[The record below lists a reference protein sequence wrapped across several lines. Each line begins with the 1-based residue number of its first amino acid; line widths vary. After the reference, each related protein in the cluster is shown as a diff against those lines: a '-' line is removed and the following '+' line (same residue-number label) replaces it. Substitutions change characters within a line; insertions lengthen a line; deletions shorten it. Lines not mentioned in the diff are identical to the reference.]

1 MRDDMRFALVMR
13 TGAKGF
19 AKNCPFDFGICF
31 VEGESAR
38 TAFVDIE
45 QLERSLGGFPVVP
58 SIYGQRPGIVS
69 FEAEMEAVDHLTAAA
84 EAFSSKYSAGMPATH
99 SRLPERINGG
109 LAVSVSDGRI
119 GFELSQWAA
128 EALSWHLGDRVDMSV
143 SPDGRSFS
151 IFADRDGTSL
161 VGAGRPGW
169 ISTARDWPLPL
180 LSAAPSGVHYLPLSI
195 ADGSILFDLAPAEV
209 RSPGDAVPANPALPL
224 SPTLPIDY
232 RWGLFALAVAY
243 AATAIA
249 LKVV

>member
-19 AKNCPFDFGICF
+19 AKDCPFDFGICF

-38 TAFVDIE
+38 TEFVDIE
-45 QLERSLGGFPVVP
+45 RLARALGSFPVVP
-58 SIYGQRPGIVS
+58 SVYGQRPGIVS

-99 SRLPERINGG
+99 SRLLERLDGG

-128 EALSWHLGDRVDMSV
+128 EALSWHVGDRVDMAV
-143 SPDGRSFS
+143 SQDGRSFS
-151 IFADRDGTSL
+151 IFADRDGTAL

-169 ISTARDWPLPL
+169 ISTTRDWPAPL
-180 LSAAPSGVHYLPLSI
+180 VPVAAPGVHFIPLSI
-195 ADGSILFDLAPAEV
+195 ADGSIRFELAPAEV
-209 RSPGDAVPANPALPL
+209 RNSGDSVPANPALPL
-224 SPTLPIDY
+224 PPTLPIDY

-243 AATAIA
+243 AAAAIV